1 MNAMPTQPINA
12 QPIVFLDTETGGT
25 DPATSPLLTVG
36 LITLTGDELSR
47 PLHLKVKH
55 DSYTVRAE
63 AMAVN
68 GIDLVAHHREAQPP
82 AEVAQAIREYAA
94 EVGRVILGGHN
105 FSFDLGFM
113 RRLMPDL
120 YSVFRRG
127 FVDTKLSAQFLIH
140 AGLLPRSVGTPLDQ
154 LTKHFGIEYGA
165 HDALEDAQATAKVY
179 VKLMELARGR
189 EKTQNVFD

>member
-1 MNAMPTQPINA
+1 MEGMPTQPI
-12 QPIVFLDTETGGT
+12 IFLDTETGGT

-36 LITLTGDELSR
+36 LITLTGHELSR

-68 GIDLVAHHREAQPP
+68 GIDLVAHHAEAQPP
-82 AEVAQAIREYAA
+82 EAVAQAIRDYAA
-94 EVGRVILGGHN
+94 EVGRVMLGGHN

-120 YSVFRRG
+120 YTVFRRG
-127 FVDTKLSAQFLIH
+127 FTDTKLSAQFLIH
-140 AGLLPRSVGTPLDQ
+140 ARLLPRSVGTPLDQ

-179 VKLMELARGR
+179 VKLIELAQDGA
-189 EKTQNVFD
+189 KS